1 MSGGERFAR
10 KTAGLNAGKRRFMDS
25 PSSID
30 NTETFAGLLTE
41 ERHGGPH
48 KEHAVLLLHGL
59 CGSQLELGSI
69 PKQLKKV
76 GCTVIPM
83 VIDNYSASLTNAQV
97 TPNWEDWCAAVESK
111 VARLR
116 EEFKTVSICGLSM
129 GATLALA
136 VASRSS
142 ELLSVVLLSPVLQ
155 YDGWSVPWYQN
166 LLRVFYDMGIRNW
179 SYKESEPYGIK
190 NFDMR
195 RRVASALEKDGVAAV
210 GAASIPARHLRAA
223 QRMMAYVRESLPL
236 VRANILIIHSIDDET
251 ASPKNAELILQGI
264 SSEVR
269 KVIWL
274 GDCYHIITVD
284 NEREIVTNETV
295 MFIKRGI
302 DLHGNELSRKYL
314 AHSSPL
320 KDRRQ

>member
-1 MSGGERFAR
+1 
-10 KTAGLNAGKRRFMDS
+10 MDS
-25 PSSID
+25 PSSTDI
-30 NTETFAGLLTE
+30 TAAITGALAE

-48 KEHAVLLLHGL
+48 KEHAVILLHGL

-69 PKQLKKV
+69 PKQLKKI

-83 VIDNYSASLTNAQV
+83 VIDNYSASLTNARV
-97 TPNWEDWCAAVESK
+97 SPNWEDWCAAVESK

-136 VASRSS
+136 VASRSN

-155 YDGWSVPWYQN
+155 YDGWSVPWYQK
-166 LLRVFYDMGIRNW
+166 LLRVVYDVGIRNW

-223 QRMMAYVRESLPL
+223 QRMMAYVRDSLPL
-236 VRANILIIHSIDDET
+236 VRTNILIIHSIDDET
-251 ASPKNAELILQGI
+251 ASPKNAEIVLQGI
-264 SSEVR
+264 ASEVR

-314 AHSSPL
+314 AHASPL

>member
-1 MSGGERFAR
+1 
-10 KTAGLNAGKRRFMDS
+10 MDS
-25 PSSID
+25 LSSID
-30 NTETFAGLLTE
+30 SSGLSVAAPAE

-48 KEHAVLLLHGL
+48 KEHAVILLHGL
-59 CGSQLELGSI
+59 CGSQLEMGSI
-69 PKQLKKV
+69 PKQLKKA
-76 GCTVIPM
+76 GCTVIPLN
-83 VIDNYSASLTNAQV
+83 IENYSAALTNPRV
-97 TPNWEDWCAAVESK
+97 SPNWEDWCAVVESR
-111 VARLR
+111 VARLK

-136 VASRSS
+136 VAARSK

-155 YDGWSVPWYQN
+155 YDGWSVPWYWK
-166 LLRVFYDMGIRNW
+166 LLTVVYDLGLRNW

-190 NFDMR
+190 NYEMR

-223 QRMMAYVRESLPL
+223 LHMIDFVRRSLPL
-236 VRANILIIHSIDDET
+236 VRADTLIIHSIDDET
-251 ASPKNAELILQGI
+251 ASPRNAEVILQHI
-264 SSEVR
+264 NAEVR

-295 MFIKRGI
+295 MFIKRSI
-302 DLHGNELSRKYL
+302 DIHGNELSRKYL

-320 KDRRQ
+320 KDRRH